1 MKTSGESA
9 KYDITFKEI
18 QTALK
23 KCGEYGALLLE
34 YHKEEIHKF
43 LDAIP
48 FGIIITDTDHKM
60 LFINS
65 MTLQISG
72 YDSSHQFSGQ
82 HLSQL
87 IVPGTSS
94 VDLQKEKRSLPKEN
108 GYCILETS
116 GKLTP
121 VHRSTISV
129 RYLAENALMEIFI
142 DTTEKNRKYKVL
154 LETQRRFSTL
164 LDNLPGMVYRCL
176 NDRNWTME
184 FLSNGCRELTGYP
197 TSALLHNKVLSYN
210 DLIIKEDQ
218 ERIWN
223 EVQVKI
229 KSRQPYILEYQIN
242 TADKKTKWVW
252 EKAKG
257 IFSSEGELLYIE
269 GFISDITEQK
279 HAELLQKALFNI
291 SKSSYTAGS
300 VDEVF
305 RVIHENLKQVIDVE
319 NFYIAMYHKESD
331 TLSLPFQVDAQD
343 TFKEFPAR
351 KTLTGYVIRTRKP
364 LLASEHTITDLA
376 RTGLI
381 EIVGTPAKVWLGVPM
396 MVDEEVTGVI
406 AVQSYTDPNQY
417 TERDL
422 EILKFIADQV
432 AIFISLKTAEAS
444 FQKEKAYLDQLFEGS
459 SEAIIMIDLEGKV
472 NKINTEFTRLFGF
485 TPQEIIGKSIDQ
497 FLASQEFL
505 EEAELIT
512 RDLSTMKI
520 ASIETKRRHRDGRLI
535 DVSLLVTPIIINGR
549 SVGGY
554 GIYRDIT
561 DRKKIEMNLIAAKEK
576 AEESDKLKSAFLSN
590 MSHEIRTPMNA
601 ILGFSTLLS
610 DPGVSE
616 EEKTEFIN
624 IIRERG
630 NDLLR
635 IIDDIIDIA
644 KIESGQIKIEI
655 RECAVNQLM
664 TNLMVTLTEVKRK
677 TAKNNIV
684 LNCLPGK
691 TDKHFTIMTDANR
704 LRQVMTNLIENSLKF
719 THEGFVEFGYTLTQA
734 EDLPV
739 IEFFVR
745 DTGIGIPPEMH
756 QIIFERF
763 RQVDDT
769 NTRKYGGTGLGLTIS
784 KNLIKLL
791 GGEIQL
797 ISDIGK
803 GTTFK
808 IRLPLQMPATVV
820 PEPLKQPA
828 PVPSSGDWTKKNVL
842 VVEDEDSNFFLME
855 RILRKTGARLI
866 WAKNGLEAVEMVN
879 KQDVDVILMDI
890 RMPVMDGYEAT
901 EIIKQSK
908 PSIPIIAQT
917 AYALKGEREKSLSAG
932 CDGYISKPIDSRELI
947 LLLQKF
953 LGQGENGKKENQ

>member
-901 EIIKQSK
+901 GIIKQSK

-953 LGQGENGKKENQ
+953 LGQGGNGKQENQ

>member
-23 KCGEYGALLLE
+23 QCGEYGALLLE
-34 YHKEEIHKF
+34 YHKEEIYEF

-48 FGIIITDTDHKM
+48 FGIIITDIDHMM
-60 LFINS
+60 LFINTT
-65 MTLQISG
+65 TLQISG
-72 YDSSHQFSGQ
+72 YDSSDQFKGQ
-82 HLSQL
+82 PLSQL

-94 VDLQKEKRSLPKEN
+94 VDLQKEKHPMPEEN
-108 GYCILETS
+108 GYSILDPS
-116 GKLTP
+116 GKLIP
-121 VHRSTISV
+121 VHRKTISIT
-129 RYLAENALMEIFI
+129 YLAENALMEIFI
-142 DTTEKNRKYKVL
+142 DNTERNRKYKIL
-154 LETQRRFSTL
+154 LETRRRFSTL

-210 DLIIKEDQ
+210 DLIIKDDQ
-218 ERIWN
+218 ERIWS
-223 EVQVKI
+223 EVQQKI
-229 KSRQPYILEYQIN
+229 KTMRPYVLEYQIN

-257 IFSSEGELLYIE
+257 MFSSEGELLYVE
-269 GFISDITEQK
+269 GFVTDITEQK

-319 NFYIAMYHKESD
+319 NFYIAMYHKDSD

-351 KTLTGYVIRTRKP
+351 KTLTGYVIRTQKP

-406 AVQSYTDPNQY
+406 AVQSYTDPDQY

-459 SEAIIMIDLEGKV
+459 SESIIMIDLEGKV
-472 NKINTEFTRLFGF
+472 SKINTEFTRLFGF
-485 TPQEIIGKSIDQ
+485 TPQEIIGKPIDQ

-512 RDLSTMKI
+512 RELSSMKI
-520 ASIETKRRHRDGRLI
+520 ASIETKRRHRDGKLI
-535 DVSLLVTPIIINGR
+535 DVSLLVTPIIINGK

-719 THEGFVEFGYTLTQA
+719 THEGFVEFGYTLSQA
-734 EDLPV
+734 EDVPA

-745 DTGIGIPPEMH
+745 DSGIGIPPEMH

-791 GGEIQL
+791 GGDIQL
-797 ISDIGK
+797 ISEIGK

-808 IRLPLQMPATVV
+808 IRLPLQIPSTAV
-820 PEPLKQPA
+820 PEPLKQPT
-828 PVPSSGDWTKKNVL
+828 PVPSSGDWTKKIVL

-855 RILRKTGARLI
+855 RILRKTGAKLI
-866 WAKNGLEAVEMVN
+866 WTKNGLEAVEMVN
-879 KQDVDVILMDI
+879 KQDVDLILMDI

-917 AYALKGEREKSLSAG
+917 AYALKGEREKSISAG

-953 LGQGENGKKENQ
+953 LDQGGNGKQEIH

>member
-34 YHKEEIHKF
+34 YHKEEIHEF